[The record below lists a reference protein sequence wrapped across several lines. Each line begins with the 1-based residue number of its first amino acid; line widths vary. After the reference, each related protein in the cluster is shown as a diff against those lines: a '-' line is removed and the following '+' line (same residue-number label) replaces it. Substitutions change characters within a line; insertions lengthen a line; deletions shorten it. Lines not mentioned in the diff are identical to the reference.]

1 MFVKLQHLDTNF
13 IPILHPLNTSKTT
26 NTNGKPSIPLPLHR
40 TQREFEQQLIKK
52 HQIPPQNPSDFRK
65 RIVFVN
71 AKPNSDGS
79 VETPVKETVAVE
91 KCRGFDGRMWLRKE
105 NLHTKCSTN
114 VLSGNEVVKKV
125 HTRCLTKVLSGN
137 VVKKVHARCSTNV
150 LGENEVKKEHTR
162 CSTNVLNE
170 NEVVKEVHTRCSMKV
185 LSENEVKKV
194 HTRCSMNALS
204 GNEVVKKMPT
214 KCSTKWARYGGCIPA
229 ILESLERV
237 DDLDEAFK
245 PWELSLSNKERTIIL
260 KEQKVWQRAMEIFE
274 WFKRK
279 GCYELNVIHYNIMI
293 RILGKARK
301 WDELEMLRDEMEKIG
316 IESINST
323 YGTLIDVYSKG
334 GIREKAMYWLDVM
347 NTKGMEPDEVTMGI
361 VVQMYKTAGQF
372 EKAEEFFKNWSVD
385 KRTPTKTE
393 ALTDHAVLSSYT
405 YNTLIDTY
413 GKAGRVNDASETFE
427 QMLNEGIVPNTVTL
441 NTMIHMFGNHGQLDK
456 VASLMQKME
465 QFHCVPDT
473 RTYNIL
479 ISLHVKHDNIVAA
492 KGYFKKIQEASLEPD
507 SVTYRTLLYAF
518 SIRHMVS
525 EAEELVNEMDE
536 RDLEVDEFTQSSL
549 TRMYIEAGMVEKSWL
564 WFNRFHIQGKM
575 SPECYSASIDAF
587 GERGYIS
594 EAEKV
599 FKCCQERRNPTVLEF
614 NVMIKAYGLNKKYD
628 DACRLIDSMNEHGV
642 FPDKC
647 SYNSL
652 IQMLASADLPQKASF
667 YLRKMWESQ
676 FVSDCVPYSAVISS
690 FVKLGQLEMAVR
702 LFEEMIEFNVKP
714 DVVVYGVLIN
724 AYADAGDVEEALRYV
739 NEMKDMGLVMNDV
752 ICNSLI
758 KLFTKVG
765 CLKDAEE
772 AYYMLQKLDAGM
784 DVYSSNCMI
793 DLYTERSMV
802 KPAEEI
808 FEKLRRNGNANE
820 FSYAMMLCMYK
831 KIGSF
836 DEALEMAK
844 QMRESGML
852 TDLLSYNHVL
862 GLYASDGRF
871 KDAVTIFNEMVE
883 SGVQPNDSTFKS
895 LGVVLMKRGV
905 PKKAVKNL
913 EIMWRDDHQSGVKA
927 WLDTLNS
934 VVGMVYFDIND

>member
-1 MFVKLQHLDTNF
+1 MFVKLQHLDTNC

-26 NTNGKPSIPLPLHR
+26 NTNGKASIPLPLHR

-65 RIVFVN
+65 RTVFVN
-71 AKPNSDGS
+71 AKPNPDGS
-79 VETPVKETVAVE
+79 VETPVKEKVAVE

-114 VLSGNEVVKKV
+114 VLSGNEVVKKM
-125 HTRCLTKVLSGN
+125 HTRCSTKVLSGN
-137 VVKKVHARCSTNV
+137 VVKKVNARCSTNV
-150 LGENEVKKEHTR
+150 LSENEVKKEHTR
-162 CSTNVLNE
+162 CSTNVLNG
-170 NEVVKEVHTRCSMKV
+170 NVVVKEVHTRCSTKV
-185 LSENEVKKV
+185 PSENEVKKV
-194 HTRCSMNALS
+194 HTRCSTNALS

-229 ILESLERV
+229 ILEALERV

-260 KEQKVWQRAMEIFE
+260 KEQKVWQRAMEIFV

-372 EKAEEFFKNWSVD
+372 EKAEEFFKKWSVD

-393 ALTDHAVLSSYT
+393 ALTDHVGLSSYT

-427 QMLNEGIVPNTVTL
+427 QMLKE
-441 NTMIHMFGNHGQLDK
+441 DE

-575 SPECYSASIDAF
+575 SPECYSASIDAY
-587 GERGYIS
+587 GERGYIL

-628 DACRLIDSMNEHGV
+628 DACRLIHSMNEHGV

-667 YLRKMWESQ
+667 YLRKMRESQ

-690 FVKLGQLEMAVR
+690 FVKLGQLEMAVC

-724 AYADAGDVEEALRYV
+724 AYADAGDVEEASRYV

-758 KLFTKVG
+758 KLYTRVG

-772 AYYMLQKLDAGM
+772 AYYMLQKLDTGT
-784 DVYSSNCMI
+784 DVYSCNCMI

-844 QMRESGML
+844 QMRESGLL